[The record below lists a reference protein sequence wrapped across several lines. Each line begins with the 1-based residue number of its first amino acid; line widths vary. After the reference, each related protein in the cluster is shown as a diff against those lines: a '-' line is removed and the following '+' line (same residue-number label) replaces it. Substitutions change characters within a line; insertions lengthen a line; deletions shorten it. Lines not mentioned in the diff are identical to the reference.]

1 MLPVEYHILPQRG
14 LIDHYQELAEPFT
27 KTCMQTAGLHL
38 LTSGEPARKFIVAL
52 ERIISKRMR
61 LLCLVLSGGAWV
73 GPSRRSHTL
82 KQLASS
88 LAEDFRTSVLSA
100 SSLRIDFASPIRG

>member
-1 MLPVEYHILPQRG
+1 MVTTSHDAGQGRTAGGHPLKAPDLAAKDLRRHGPRRMVPMEYHILPQRG

-61 LLCLVLSGGAWV
+61 LLCLVLSGGV
-73 GPSRRSHTL
+73 SRCPS
-82 KQLASS
+82 
-88 LAEDFRTSVLSA
+88 
-100 SSLRIDFASPIRG
+100 